1 MYSLVAGHVRDR
13 VRREAGSRRRHN
25 AFTWLYFP
33 LDIPETARNQKVDVD
48 HATLR
53 LFVSGLHPEEVARG
67 GNTVEVRVYQ
77 VLQPEEP
84 DEESQFDETYVP
96 EEGRLLVDKRRIHL
110 AASASKWTE
119 FDVTKAAEAW
129 VNGGASNLGL
139 EVECRECVRRSITLV
154 TQETQGSN
162 SSVSPVLN
170 ILADIHMGINPRQKR
185 SAIYSSDPLSN
196 THRSRRT
203 ECRKD
208 GQRCCRHTMEV
219 VFKDLEGFGF
229 IFQPKKF
236 DAGYCKGRC
245 PPRYNPA
252 HHHALLQSLIWQ
264 QDRERAPR
272 PCCAPNKLTELEI
285 LHVDEHDHTKLKV
298 TIWKN
303 IRVLECA
310 CS

>member
-1 MYSLVAGHVRDR
+1 MLSGHLKER
-13 VRREAGSRRRHN
+13 VRRQVGARRHRS
-25 AFTWLYFP
+25 AVTWLFFP
-33 LDIPETARNQKVDVD
+33 LDIPEARRREQVDVD
-48 HATLR
+48 YATLR
-53 LFVSGLHPEEVARG
+53 LFVSGLHPDEAARG
-67 GNTVEVRVYQ
+67 GNYVEVRVFQ
-77 VLQPEEP
+77 VVQP
-84 DEESQFDETYVP
+84 DDDALRQADGSTGIP
-96 EEGRLLVDKRRIHL
+96 EEGRLLIDQRQIHL

-139 EVECRECVRRSITLV
+139 EVECRECLRRGISLV
-154 TQETQGSN
+154 TQDTQGSN

-170 ILADIHMGINPRQKR
+170 VLANVHVGGSSRQKR
-185 SAIYSSDPLSN
+185 STDPLSS
-196 THRSRRT
+196 THPIRRT
-203 ECRKD
+203 ECRQD
-208 GQRCCRHTMEV
+208 GHRCCRHTMEV

-229 IFQPKKF
+229 ILQPKRF

-252 HHHALLQSLIWQ
+252 HHHALLQSLIWKK
-264 QDRERAPR
+264 DRERAPR

-285 LHVDEHDHTKLKV
+285 LHVDDEDHTKLKV
-298 TIWKN
+298 SNWKN